1 MPLQDSHRLK
11 PNHVPT
17 LHTHDVM
24 PQFYASAPTPY
35 QVQVIPPH
43 HLPPHHLPP
52 HPSVPP
58 LPPHLTVP
66 PLRPHLLLPPQ
77 HLVPPPPYPFMPAT
91 PAYHMGPV
99 PTTAT
104 YPGLLSAAYQPGL
117 SPSYPVPPIHPLPG
131 YQPGLGLVEEDDDL
145 GFMDEY
151 LQTHL
156 AAGLG
161 VYNV

>member
-1 MPLQDSHRLK
+1 
-11 PNHVPT
+11 
-17 LHTHDVM
+17 M
-24 PQFYASAPTPY
+24 PQFYVAA
-35 QVQVIPPH
+35 
-43 HLPPHHLPP
+43 P

-77 HLVPPPPYPFMPAT
+77 HLVPPPQHPSMPAT
-91 PAYHMGPV
+91 PPNHMGPV

-104 YPGLLSAAYQPGL
+104 YPALLSGAYQPGL

-131 YQPGLGLVEEDDDL
+131 YQPGLPGLVDEDDDL

-161 VYNV
+161 VYNM